1 MFSFSTFYNV
11 YLPFRY
17 NNAPSICTLLYLP
30 GTVSASPSLCLP
42 LQSSVH
48 PARLRN
54 ETLRVGVHMGSR
66 FLFTVEFPGQGEWWW
81 EVTDWAQWSIQD
93 EIWSS
98 QSVDGSL
105 IEWDTLSSLIPSIH
119 PTTEYKSR
127 KDRGFIFTICC
138 VTWFISPSPWNH
150 PRSDIKKHLICGV
163 FWIYF
168 TTLFLS
174 TLNTAVIVKDIIVSS
189 LR

>member
-81 EVTDWAQWSIQD
+81 EVTDWAQWSRMKFGPARVWMVHLLSGILYPH
-93 EIWSS
+93 SS
-98 QSVDGSL
+98 R
-105 IEWDTLSSLIPSIH
+105 PSI
-119 PTTEYKSR
+119 PPQSIRAVRTEDLYLLSAVWLGSSVPVPETTHVQTSKNILSVVFS
-127 KDRGFIFTICC
+127 GS
-138 VTWFISPSPWNH
+138 ISPLCFCPPST
-150 PRSDIKKHLICGV
+150 R
-163 FWIYF
+163 
-168 TTLFLS
+168 LS
-174 TLNTAVIVKDIIVSS
+174 LSRI
-189 LR
+189 